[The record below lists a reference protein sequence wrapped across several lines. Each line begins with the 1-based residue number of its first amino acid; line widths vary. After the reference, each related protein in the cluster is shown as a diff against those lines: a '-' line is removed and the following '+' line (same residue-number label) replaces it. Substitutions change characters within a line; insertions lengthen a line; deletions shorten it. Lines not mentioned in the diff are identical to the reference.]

1 MDPTRWRQ
9 VEQIVADAIEQP
21 EPGWEAFAAARAGD
35 DATVLREVRALLAA
49 HRDAGEFLERPA
61 ITFTGGRFGP
71 WRALG
76 EIGRGGMS
84 VVYLGE
90 RADQAF
96 EKQVAIKVI
105 AGVPASFPDSER
117 RILAGLEHPNIAR
130 LLDAGA
136 TGDGFPYLVVEYV
149 EGQRLDQFA
158 RHLDQAGK
166 IRLLQQV
173 CAGVQYAHRHLVV
186 HRDLKPANI
195 FVTAEGTVKLLDF
208 GIAKIVAPGE
218 GGHTTR
224 FSAWTV
230 DYASPE
236 QILGRGVTTGGDIYS
251 LGVLLHELLT
261 GERPRR
267 LEGKNMEE
275 LVSAAREEIGPL
287 KLTGDLEQ
295 IARKA
300 MRVDPAQRYESVAA
314 FADDLQRYLDRRP
327 IAAHA
332 PSLTYRLGK
341 FVTRN
346 RVAVGLAALAVTA
359 GGIAIG
365 TIVYQ
370 ARVAERRF
378 QQVRG
383 LARTITFELNDALQ
397 PLSGSTPVRK
407 MVVERALAYLDA
419 LSKEAGDDRDLLL
432 EVGQG
437 YARLGVVQG
446 SINEPNLGH
455 VTAALASFEKAR
467 AILERLVATRP
478 GDAAAR
484 FELAKVLGSLGQQHL
499 NRGNLAKALEMAG
512 RERELIESLPDAAEV
527 DRAAALFRLAVVLQ
541 NTKGRLE
548 EAVPLWDRL
557 SEIYERRL
565 AAAPTR
571 EPELRSVAL
580 VNRYRTDLEGLRKN
594 LPAADRYLRRAIE
607 VDEQRLAARP
617 TDPLVLTDVSFD
629 YAQLGYLANEQK
641 RSADAV
647 ESYEKSLGI
656 REKLFANDPANARLR
671 IMVARNHANLGYSLH
686 HANRRA
692 GAAAAFRRA
701 IALIRA
707 LPDRTPTIQSVF
719 PLAYPLAM
727 LGSYAEAEGRSA
739 EACAQFAEA
748 LAEANKLGLEAFDP
762 SARAVFEAARAA
774 LGRCP
779 NR

>member
-21 EPGWEAFAAARAGD
+21 EPDWEAFAAARAGD
-35 DATVLREVRALLAA
+35 DPTVLREVRALLAA
-49 HRDAGEFLERPA
+49 HRDSGEFLERPA

-90 RADQAF
+90 RADKAF

-105 AGVPASFPDSER
+105 AGVPASFPESER
-117 RILAGLEHPNIAR
+117 QILAGLEHPNIAR

-136 TGDGFPYLVVEYV
+136 TDDGFPYLVVEYV

-158 RHLDQAGK
+158 RNLDQAGK

-195 FVTAEGTVKLLDF
+195 FVTADGTVKLLDF
-208 GIAKIVAPGE
+208 GIAKIVTPGE

-287 KLTGDLEQ
+287 QLTGDLEQ

-300 MRVDPAQRYESVAA
+300 LRVDPAQRYESVAA

-332 PSLTYRLGK
+332 PSWTYRLGK
-341 FVTRN
+341 FVARN

-419 LSKEAGDDRDLLL
+419 LSKEAGNDRDLLL
-432 EVGQG
+432 ELGQG
-437 YARLGVVQG
+437 YARLGMVQG

-455 VTAALASFEKAR
+455 LTAALASFEKAR
-467 AILERLVATRP
+467 AIFERLVAARP

-499 NRGNLAKALEMAG
+499 SRFDRVKALEMAQ
-512 RERELIESLPDAAEV
+512 REMELIESLPEAAEV

-541 NTKGRLE
+541 NTKGRIE

-557 SEIYERRL
+557 AEIYERRL
-565 AAAPTR
+565 AA
-571 EPELRSVAL
+571 EPNSDPERRSVVL
-580 VNRYRTDLEGLRKN
+580 VNRYRTELEVSRKN
-594 LPAADRYLRRAIE
+594 LPAAERHLRRAIE

-629 YAQLGYLANEQK
+629 FAQLGFLANQQK
-641 RSADAV
+641 RSAEAV
-647 ESYEKSLGI
+647 EFYRKSLGI
-656 REKLFANDPANARLR
+656 REKLLANDPANARLR
-671 IMVARNHANLGYSLH
+671 IMVARNHATLGYSFH
-686 HANRRA
+686 HTNRRA
-692 GAAAAFRRA
+692 DAAGSFRRA
-701 IALIRA
+701 IATIRA
-707 LPDRTPTIQSVF
+707 LPDRTPTVNAIF
-719 PLAYPLAM
+719 PFAYPLAM
-727 LGSYAEAEGRSA
+727 LGLYAEAEGRSA

-748 LAEANKLGLEAFDP
+748 LAEASKLGSQVWEAETQ
-762 SARAVFEAARAA
+762 ATFEAARAG

-779 NR
+779 KR

>member
-21 EPGWEAFAAARAGD
+21 EPDWEAFTAARAGD

-49 HRDAGEFLERPA
+49 HRDSGEFLERPA

-105 AGVPASFPDSER
+105 AGVPASFPEGER
-117 RILAGLEHPNIAR
+117 QILAGLEHPNIAR

-136 TGDGFPYLVVEYV
+136 TDDGFPYLVVEYV

-158 RHLDQAGK
+158 RNLDQAGK

-195 FVTAEGTVKLLDF
+195 FVTADGTVKLLDF
-208 GIAKIVAPGE
+208 GIAKIVTPGE

-287 KLTGDLEQ
+287 RLTGDLEQ

-300 MRVDPAQRYESVAA
+300 LRVDPAQRYESVAA

-341 FVTRN
+341 FVARN

-365 TIVYQ
+365 AIVFQ
-370 ARVAERRF
+370 ARIAERRF

-419 LSKEAGDDRDLLL
+419 LSKEAGNDRDLLL
-432 EVGQG
+432 ELGQG

-467 AILERLVATRP
+467 AIFERLVAAKP

-499 NRGNLAKALEMAG
+499 NRGDMVKALEMAR

-557 SEIYERRL
+557 AEIYERRL
-565 AAAPTR
+565 AAAPTSD
-571 EPELRSVAL
+571 PELRSVAL
-580 VNRYRTDLEGLRKN
+580 VNRYRTDLEGYRKN
-594 LPAADRYLRRAIE
+594 LPAAERYLRRAIE

-629 YAQLGYLANEQK
+629 YAQLGYLANQQK
-641 RSADAV
+641 RSAEAV
-647 ESYEKSLGI
+647 EHYRRSLGL
-656 REKLFANDPANARLR
+656 REKLLANDPANARLR

-686 HANRRA
+686 LANRRA
-692 GAAAAFRRA
+692 DGAAAFRRA
-701 IALIRA
+701 VAMIRA
-707 LPDRTPTIQSVF
+707 LPDRTPTVQNIF

-727 LGSYAEAEGRSA
+727 LGSYAEVEGRSA

-748 LAEANKLGLEAFDP
+748 LAEANKLDSYVWDP
-762 SARAVFEAARAA
+762 EIQATFEAARAA
-774 LGRCP
+774 LARCP
-779 NR
+779 KR